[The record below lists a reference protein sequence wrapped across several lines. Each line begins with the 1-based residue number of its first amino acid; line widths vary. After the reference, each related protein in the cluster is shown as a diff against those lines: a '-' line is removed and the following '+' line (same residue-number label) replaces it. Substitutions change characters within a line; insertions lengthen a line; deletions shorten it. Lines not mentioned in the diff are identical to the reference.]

1 MDDDAA
7 LCAWPVATA
16 ASVWHRAKDDTEA
29 YRRLVVAC
37 SEWDAYVAPSLD
49 ERAPVGPSDLV
60 RQLRKAAR
68 QALPV
73 INDDAAALAW
83 QVAETASAW
92 LHHPTAPETYR
103 RFVSAIDEWDSYAA
117 PQLEEPFEELLDQL
131 GDDSPPVAVG
141 EVLAE
146 VAAQLSA
153 PAYRAPLS

>member
-16 ASVWHRAKDDTEA
+16 ASAWRRAKDDTEA
-29 YRRLVVAC
+29 YRRLVVAS

-49 ERAPVGPSDLV
+49 ERAPVDASDLV

-92 LHHPTAPETYR
+92 LHHPTDPETYR
-103 RFVSAIDEWDSYAA
+103 RFIAAIDEWDSYAA

-131 GDDSPPVAVG
+131 GDDSPPLAVG

-146 VAAQLSA
+146 FTAQI
-153 PAYRAPLS
+153 RASGRGI